1 MQLVLGAV
9 DTLSSLTK
17 SSSDVDAVSGSDR
30 DAELKMECA
39 MCLRKV
45 LFKNSSTMDR
55 KSSAP
60 DPRP

>member
-17 SSSDVDAVSGSDR
+17 SSNDVDALSGGDR

-45 LFKNSSTMDR
+45 PL
-55 KSSAP
+55 KSLP
-60 DPRP
+60 KP